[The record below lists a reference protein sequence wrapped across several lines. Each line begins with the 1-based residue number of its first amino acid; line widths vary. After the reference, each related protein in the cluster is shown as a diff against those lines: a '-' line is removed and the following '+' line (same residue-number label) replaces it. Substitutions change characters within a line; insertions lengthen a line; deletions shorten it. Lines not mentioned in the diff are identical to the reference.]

1 MSDAVELKVRVDRET
16 RDRFSEVAKSLG
28 MTASTAVNVFMRQF
42 VQRGGFPFDVVR
54 PEGYVPTER
63 EFAAEMD
70 RRWQRMQAVHCE
82 QHDLIEV

>member
-1 MSDAVELKVRVDRET
+1 
-16 RDRFSEVAKSLG
+16 
-28 MTASTAVNVFMRQF
+28 MRQF

-70 RRWQRMQAVHCE
+70 RRWQRMQAGHCE